1 MDGADMTDSEPASG
15 APTPELSSVTRV
27 TVEEKNTVG
36 AMVPGMP
43 YVAATPYLVGMA
55 EMACSRLVKDLLE
68 PGQVTVGS
76 RVVIDHLGPSKVGAE
91 LVIKAALLQRERN
104 RFKFSVTVGPP
115 QGYPVTHHCPYALQQ
130 NDPGARFAR
139 HLPDN
144 DIDVLAGHLVDLT
157 VTMIP

>member
-15 APTPELSSVTRV
+15 APTPDLSSVTRV

-55 EMACSRLVKDLLE
+55 EMACSRMVKDLLE

-91 LVIKAALLQRERN
+91 LVIKTALLQRERN
-104 RFKFSVTVGPP
+104 RFKFSVTVE
-115 QGYPVTHHCPYALQQ
+115 
-130 NDPGARFAR
+130 DGAR
-139 HLPDN
+139 
-144 DIDVLAGHLVDLT
+144 T
-157 VTMIP
+157 VAKVEHERATVSLEKMMRALG

>member
-104 RFKFSVTVGPP
+104 RFKFSVTVE
-115 QGYPVTHHCPYALQQ
+115 
-130 NDPGARFAR
+130 DGAR
-139 HLPDN
+139 
-144 DIDVLAGHLVDLT
+144 T
-157 VTMIP
+157 VAKVEHERATVSLEKMMRALG

>member
-91 LVIKAALLQRERN
+91 LVIKTALLQRERN
-104 RFKFSVTVGPP
+104 RFKFSVTVE
-115 QGYPVTHHCPYALQQ
+115 
-130 NDPGARFAR
+130 DGARTVAKVEHER
-139 HLPDN
+139 
-144 DIDVLAGHLVDLT
+144 AGVSLEKMMRALG
-157 VTMIP
+157 

>member
-55 EMACSRLVKDLLE
+55 EMTCSHLVKDLLE

-104 RFKFSVTVGPP
+104 RFKFSVTVE
-115 QGYPVTHHCPYALQQ
+115 
-130 NDPGARFAR
+130 DGAR
-139 HLPDN
+139 
-144 DIDVLAGHLVDLT
+144 T
-157 VTMIP
+157 VAKVEHERAAVSLEKMMRALG